1 MMLKHNFLIFI
12 IFVIANN
19 FVSYGQTKQE
29 KAKIASTYDQEKI
42 NLLNTY
48 FADTFEK
55 QNKRLVKL
63 KALYNWPDTL
73 VTKDGSIASLIT
85 VNYLDVPMY
94 VSTMNDEAAQ
104 MQNARSLQTG
114 GLLGLNIEGQG
125 MIVGVWDGD
134 KVRDTHNAFSGRII
148 PGEFLTVL
156 DGHATH
162 VAGTI
167 ASNGIGDLNARGIAP
182 QASIKSYRFRQTQM
196 QGADEIEMAFEA
208 ANGMLVSNHS
218 YGIPADAV
226 PVALLGKYDNRA
238 QEWDLLAQNYPYYL
252 IVTSAGNSRNLG
264 ANLPDGGFDLLTS
277 NANAKNVLTVGATNG
292 VANYAGPSSVANARF
307 SSYGPTDDGRV
318 KPDISTKGVDMYST
332 DYSGD
337 SQYINKSG
345 TSMSSPAVAGGA
357 ILLQQYY
364 NNVHSNFMK
373 AATLK
378 GVMLHTVD
386 EAGASNGPDYS
397 FGWGLLNTEKAAI
410 AIANLTN
417 ASSIAELNLSEGAT
431 YSKTVTATG
440 NSAFGDVLTISIS
453 WTDPA
458 TLRQHLPSSSEDDRA
473 AMIEND
479 LDLIVTSSA
488 GVIYRPWKLDPV
500 NPTIAA
506 TTGVNDVDN
515 FEKIEIDQLTG
526 DFTINVTH
534 KGSLIGAAQ
543 DYTLV
548 ITGANSG
555 TLSSNSEE
563 TSKFTMYPNPT
574 KDQFTLALKEQL
586 SGHKI
591 SISVYDI
598 LGKQIINTS
607 FENTGRF
614 EENIEVSSFKPGIYL
629 VRVGDGSTFSTR
641 KLIIR

>member
-1 MMLKHNFLIFI
+1 MLKYNFLIFV
-12 IFVIANN
+12 IFLISND

-29 KAKIASTYDQEKI
+29 KAKIVSTYDQDKI
-42 NLLNTY
+42 NDLNTY
-48 FADTFEK
+48 FTDTYEK
-55 QNKRLVKL
+55 QNKRLVEL
-63 KALYNWPDTL
+63 KALYNWPEKI

-85 VNYLDVPMY
+85 VNYLDAPIY
-94 VSTMNDEAAQ
+94 VSTMNNEAAQ

-114 GLLGLNIEGQG
+114 GLLGLDVEGQG

-167 ASNGIGDLNARGIAP
+167 ASNGAGDSNARGIAP
-182 QASIKSYRFRQTQM
+182 QASIKSYRFRRTSM
-196 QGADEIEMAFEA
+196 QGADEIEMSFEA
-208 ANGMLVSNHS
+208 GNGMLVSNHS
-218 YGIPADAV
+218 YGIPADALQ
-226 PVALLGKYDNRA
+226 VALLGKYDNRA

-264 ANLPDGGFDLLTS
+264 ANLFDGGFDLLTS
-277 NANAKNVLTVGATNG
+277 NANAKNVLTVGATTG
-292 VANYAGPSSVANARF
+292 VANYAGPSSVAIARF
-307 SSYGPTDDGRV
+307 SSWGPTDDGRV

-332 DYSGD
+332 DSTGD
-337 SQYINKSG
+337 SQYINRSG

-364 NNVHSNFMK
+364 NNLHNNFMK

-378 GVMLHTVD
+378 GVILHTVD

-410 AIANLTN
+410 AIANLAN

-440 NSAFGDVLTISIS
+440 NTAFGDVLTVSIS

-458 TLRQHLPSSSEDDRA
+458 TLRQNLPSSSEDDRA

-479 LDLIVTSSA
+479 LDLTVTSSA

-500 NPTIAA
+500 NPSIAA

-526 DFTINVTH
+526 DFTINVAH
-534 KGSLIGAAQ
+534 KGSLIGASQ

-548 ITGANSG
+548 ITGANPG

-563 TSKFTMYPNPT
+563 ISKFIMYPNPT
-574 KDQFTLALKEQL
+574 NDQFTVALKEQL
-586 SGHKI
+586 SGNEI

-598 LGKQIINTS
+598 LGKQILNTS

-614 EENIEVSSFKPGIYL
+614 EETIEVSSFKAGIYL

-641 KLIIR
+641 KLIVR

>member
-1 MMLKHNFLIFI
+1 MFKYNFLILVFFLI
-12 IFVIANN
+12 SNV
-19 FVSYGQTKQE
+19 FVSNGQTKQE
-29 KAKIASTYDQEKI
+29 RAKIVSTYDQDRT
-42 NLLNTY
+42 NDLNNY

-55 QNKRLVKL
+55 QNKRLLEL
-63 KALYNWPDTL
+63 KALYNWPDTI
-73 VTKDGSIASLIT
+73 VTKDGSNAYLIT
-85 VNYLDVPMY
+85 VNYLDDPIY
-94 VSTMNDEAAQ
+94 VSTMNEEAAQ

-114 GLLGLNIEGQG
+114 GLLGLDIEGQG
-125 MIVGVWDGD
+125 MAVGVWDGD

-148 PGEFLTVL
+148 AGEFLTVL

-167 ASNGIGDLNARGIAP
+167 ASNGVGDLNARGIAP
-182 QASIKSYRFRQTQM
+182 QVSIKSYRFRQTNM
-196 QGADEIEMAFEA
+196 QSADEIEMAFEA
-208 ANGMLVSNHS
+208 GNGMLVSNHS
-218 YGIPADAV
+218 YGVPADAI

-292 VANYAGPSSVANARF
+292 VANYAGPSSVAIARF
-307 SSYGPTDDGRV
+307 SSWGPTDDGRV
-318 KPDISTKGVDMYST
+318 KPDISTKGVDMFST
-332 DYSGD
+332 DSVGD
-337 SQYINKSG
+337 TQYINRSG

-364 NNVHSNFMK
+364 NNLHNNYMK

-378 GVMLHTVD
+378 GVILHTVD
-386 EAGASNGPDYS
+386 EAGANNGPDYIY
-397 FGWGLLNTEKAAI
+397 GWGLLNTEKAAI
-410 AIANLTN
+410 AIANLAN
-417 ASSIAELNLSEGAT
+417 ASSIEELNLSDGASH
-431 YSKTVTATG
+431 SKIVTATG
-440 NSAFGDVLTISIS
+440 NVAFGDLLTVSIS

-458 TLRQHLPSSSEDDRA
+458 TLRQNLPSPAEDDRA

-479 LDLIVTSSA
+479 LDLTVTSSA
-488 GVIYRPWKLDPV
+488 GVVYRPWKLDPV
-500 NPTIAA
+500 NPMIAA
-506 TTGVNDVDN
+506 TTGINDVDN

-574 KDQFTLALKEQL
+574 NDQFTVALKEQL
-586 SGHKI
+586 SGNKI

-598 LGKQIINTS
+598 LGKQILNNTY
-607 FENTGRF
+607 ENTGRF
-614 EENIEVSSFKPGIYL
+614 EENIEVSSFKAGIYL
-629 VRVGDGSTFSTR
+629 VRVGDESTFSTR

>member
-1 MMLKHNFLIFI
+1 MLKYNFLIFV
-12 IFVIANN
+12 IFLISID

-29 KAKIASTYDQEKI
+29 KAKIVSTYDQDKI
-42 NLLNTY
+42 NDLNAYFTDTY
-48 FADTFEK
+48 EK
-55 QNKRLVKL
+55 QNKRLVEL
-63 KALYNWPDTL
+63 KALYNWPETI

-85 VNYLDVPMY
+85 VNYLDAPIY

-114 GLLGLNIEGQG
+114 GLLGLDMEGQG

-167 ASNGIGDLNARGIAP
+167 ASNGAGDSNARGIAP
-182 QASIKSYRFRQTQM
+182 QASIKSYRFRRTSM
-196 QGADEIEMAFEA
+196 QGADEIEMSFEA
-208 ANGMLVSNHS
+208 GNGMLVSNHS

-226 PVALLGKYDNRA
+226 SVALLGKYDNRA

-277 NANAKNVLTVGATNG
+277 NANAKNVLTVGATTG
-292 VANYAGPSSVANARF
+292 VANYAGPSSVAIARF
-307 SSYGPTDDGRV
+307 SSWGPTDDGRV

-332 DYSGD
+332 DSTGD
-337 SQYINKSG
+337 SQYINRSG

-364 NNVHSNFMK
+364 NNLHNNFMK

-378 GVMLHTVD
+378 GVILHTVD

-410 AIANLTN
+410 AIANLAN

-440 NSAFGDVLTISIS
+440 NTAFGDVLTVSIS

-458 TLRQHLPSSSEDDRA
+458 TLRQNLPSSSEDDRA

-479 LDLIVTSSA
+479 LDLTVTSSA

-500 NPTIAA
+500 NPSIAA

-526 DFTINVTH
+526 DFTINVAH
-534 KGSLIGAAQ
+534 KGSLIGASQ

-548 ITGANSG
+548 ITGANPG

-563 TSKFTMYPNPT
+563 ISKFIMYPNPT
-574 KDQFTLALKEQL
+574 NDQFTVALKEQL
-586 SGHKI
+586 SGNEI

-598 LGKQIINTS
+598 LGKQILNTS

-614 EENIEVSSFKPGIYL
+614 EETIEVSSFKAGIYL

-641 KLIIR
+641 KLIVR

>member
-1 MMLKHNFLIFI
+1 
-12 IFVIANN
+12 
-19 FVSYGQTKQE
+19 
-29 KAKIASTYDQEKI
+29 
-42 NLLNTY
+42 
-48 FADTFEK
+48 
-55 QNKRLVKL
+55 
-63 KALYNWPDTL
+63 
-73 VTKDGSIASLIT
+73 
-85 VNYLDVPMY
+85 
-94 VSTMNDEAAQ
+94 
-104 MQNARSLQTG
+104 
-114 GLLGLNIEGQG
+114 
-125 MIVGVWDGD
+125 
-134 KVRDTHNAFSGRII
+134 
-148 PGEFLTVL
+148 
-156 DGHATH
+156 
-162 VAGTI
+162 
-167 ASNGIGDLNARGIAP
+167 
-182 QASIKSYRFRQTQM
+182 
-196 QGADEIEMAFEA
+196 
-208 ANGMLVSNHS
+208 
-218 YGIPADAV
+218 
-226 PVALLGKYDNRA
+226 
-238 QEWDLLAQNYPYYL
+238 
-252 IVTSAGNSRNLG
+252 
-264 ANLPDGGFDLLTS
+264 LLTS

-378 GVMLHTVD
+378 GVILHTVD

-431 YSKTVTATG
+431 YSKTVTASG
-440 NSAFGDVLTISIS
+440 NTAFGDVLTISIS

-586 SGHKI
+586 AGHKI
-591 SISVYDI
+591 FISVYDI
-598 LGKQIINTS
+598 LGKQIINTA

>member
-1 MMLKHNFLIFI
+1 MLKYNFLIFV
-12 IFVIANN
+12 IFLISND

-29 KAKIASTYDQEKI
+29 KAKIVSTYDQDKI
-42 NLLNTY
+42 NDLNTY
-48 FADTFEK
+48 FTDTYEK
-55 QNKRLVKL
+55 QNKRLVEL
-63 KALYNWPDTL
+63 KALYNWPEKI

-85 VNYLDVPMY
+85 VNYLDAPIY
-94 VSTMNDEAAQ
+94 VSTMNNEAAQ

-114 GLLGLNIEGQG
+114 GLLGLDVEGQG

-162 VAGTI
+162 VVGTI
-167 ASNGIGDLNARGIAP
+167 ASNGAGDLNARGIAP
-182 QASIKSYRFRQTQM
+182 QASIKSYRFRRTSM
-196 QGADEIEMAFEA
+196 QGADEIEMSFEA
-208 ANGMLVSNHS
+208 GNGMLVSNHS

-226 PVALLGKYDNRA
+226 QVALLGKYDNRA

-264 ANLPDGGFDLLTS
+264 ANLFDGGFDLLTS
-277 NANAKNVLTVGATNG
+277 NANAKNVLTVGATTG
-292 VANYAGPSSVANARF
+292 VANYAGPSSVAIARF
-307 SSYGPTDDGRV
+307 SSWGPTDDGRV

-332 DYSGD
+332 DSTGD

-364 NNVHSNFMK
+364 NNLHNNFMK

-378 GVMLHTVD
+378 GVILHTVD

-410 AIANLTN
+410 AIANLAN

-440 NSAFGDVLTISIS
+440 NTAFGDVLTVSIS

-458 TLRQHLPSSSEDDRA
+458 TLRQNLPSSSEDDRA

-479 LDLIVTSSA
+479 LDLTVTSSA

-500 NPTIAA
+500 NPSIAA

-526 DFTINVTH
+526 DFTINVAH
-534 KGSLIGAAQ
+534 KGSLIGASQ
-543 DYTLV
+543 DYTLI
-548 ITGANSG
+548 ITGANPG

-563 TSKFTMYPNPT
+563 ISKFIMYPNPT
-574 KDQFTLALKEQL
+574 NDQFTVALKEQL
-586 SGHKI
+586 SGNEI

-598 LGKQIINTS
+598 LGKQILNTS

-614 EENIEVSSFKPGIYL
+614 EETIEVSSFKAGIYL

-641 KLIIR
+641 KLIVR

>member
-1 MMLKHNFLIFI
+1 MLKYNFLIFV
-12 IFVIANN
+12 IFLISID

-29 KAKIASTYDQEKI
+29 KAKIVSTYDQDKI
-42 NLLNTY
+42 NDLNAYFTDTY
-48 FADTFEK
+48 EK
-55 QNKRLVKL
+55 QNKRLVEL
-63 KALYNWPDTL
+63 KALYNWPETI

-85 VNYLDVPMY
+85 VNYLDAPIY

-114 GLLGLNIEGQG
+114 GLLGLDMEGQG

-167 ASNGIGDLNARGIAP
+167 ASNGAGDSNARGIAP
-182 QASIKSYRFRQTQM
+182 QASIKSYRFRRTSM
-196 QGADEIEMAFEA
+196 QGADEIEMSFEA
-208 ANGMLVSNHS
+208 GNGMLVSNHS

-226 PVALLGKYDNRA
+226 SVALLGKYDNRA

-264 ANLPDGGFDLLTS
+264 ANLFDGGFDLLTS
-277 NANAKNVLTVGATNG
+277 NANAKNVLTVGATTG
-292 VANYAGPSSVANARF
+292 VANYAGPSSVAIARF
-307 SSYGPTDDGRV
+307 SSWGPTDDGRV

-332 DYSGD
+332 DSTGD
-337 SQYINKSG
+337 SQYINRSG

-364 NNVHSNFMK
+364 NNLHNNFMK

-378 GVMLHTVD
+378 GVILHTVD

-410 AIANLTN
+410 AIANLAN

-440 NSAFGDVLTISIS
+440 NTAFGDVLTVSIS

-458 TLRQHLPSSSEDDRA
+458 TLRQNLPSSSEDDRA

-479 LDLIVTSSA
+479 LDLTVTSSA

-500 NPTIAA
+500 NPSIAA

-526 DFTINVTH
+526 DFTINVAH
-534 KGSLIGAAQ
+534 KGSLIGASQ

-548 ITGANSG
+548 ITGANPG

-563 TSKFTMYPNPT
+563 ISKFIMYPNPT
-574 KDQFTLALKEQL
+574 NDQFTVALKEQL
-586 SGHKI
+586 SGNEI

-598 LGKQIINTS
+598 LGKQILNTS

-614 EENIEVSSFKPGIYL
+614 EETIEVSSFKAGIYL

-641 KLIIR
+641 KLIVR